1 MALYLCSGFCILYI
15 LVLEKYVF
23 QVEGG
28 PHLLKSFLHVTQ
40 DDLPLAARDMHL
52 SFESLVITNTLG
64 LQSSFNWTSTMIHPL
79 GLFWGMIP

>member
-1 MALYLCSGFCILYI
+1 MASYLCSGFCILYI

-28 PHLLKSFLHVTQ
+28 PHLLKSFLRVTQ